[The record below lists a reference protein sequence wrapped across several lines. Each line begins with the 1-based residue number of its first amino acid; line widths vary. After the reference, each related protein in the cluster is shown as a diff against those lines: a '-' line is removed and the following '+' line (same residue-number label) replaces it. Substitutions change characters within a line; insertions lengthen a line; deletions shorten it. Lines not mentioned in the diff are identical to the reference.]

1 MNPTS
6 PKNSILAA
14 ATAMALA
21 PAMALVFLA
30 PGASA
35 QPRSQPVSISVE
47 VAGALRVD
55 TKNNATALK
64 RIRDA
69 AENVCAA
76 FATHSPLLPR
86 ERADCVREAV
96 AEAMSQISGG
106 ESITIADAGR

>member
-6 PKNSILAA
+6 PKNAILAA

-55 TKNNATALK
+55 TKDNATALK

-76 FATHSPLLPR
+76 VATHSPLLPR
-86 ERADCVREAV
+86 EQADCVRDAV
-96 AEAMSQISGG
+96 AEAMRQITTA
-106 ESITIADAGR
+106 EPITIADAGR

>member
-47 VAGALRVD
+47 VAGALRID
-55 TKNNATALK
+55 TKDNATALK

-76 FATHSPLLPR
+76 VATHSPLLPR

-96 AEAMSQISGG
+96 AEAMRQISGG
-106 ESITIADAGR
+106 ESLTIADAGR